1 MYGGTITSV
10 IMNVPGETAS
20 VITCIEGNA
29 LARQGRAGAALSIA
43 AIGSTIGGVVATAAV
58 MFLGVPL
65 SQFSIAFGPPEFF
78 ALMVLSF
85 TLLISLAG
93 DSMIKGL
100 IAAVFGLALT
110 LPGLDPVTGV
120 PRFTFGS
127 PHLLDGLGLVPI
139 LMGLF
144 GLSEI
149 LLTIEKRN
157 AGGQTA
163 PIHSLTLT
171 AQDWRQSA
179 GPMARGSVL
188 GFVIG
193 VVPGLGAA
201 TASFLSYALERRI
214 SRDPARF
221 GQGAIEGVAGPE
233 TANNAAANAALLP
246 LLSLGIPGSATVA
259 VIMAGF
265 LIHGIAPGP
274 FLFRDHPDVVWS
286 LIASM
291 LVASAI
297 LLILNLPLVRI
308 WVWLLRVP
316 YPILF
321 VVIVVFT
328 IIGTY
333 SVNSSLFDVAVM
345 LVFSGVGYVMRKL
358 AFPMAPIALTLVLGP
373 QLETSLGQSLVMSD
387 GSWWVFF
394 RSGISSTLLGAAVIS
409 VAYFVYSSR
418 RSRRAAELR
427 GSDSET

>member
-1 MYGGTITSV
+1 
-10 IMNVPGETAS
+10 
-20 VITCIEGNA
+20 
-29 LARQGRAGAALSIA
+29 
-43 AIGSTIGGVVATAAV
+43 
-58 MFLGVPL
+58 
-65 SQFSIAFGPPEFF
+65 
-78 ALMVLSF
+78 
-85 TLLISLAG
+85 
-93 DSMIKGL
+93 
-100 IAAVFGLALT
+100 
-110 LPGLDPVTGV
+110 
-120 PRFTFGS
+120 
-127 PHLLDGLGLVPI
+127 LLDGLGLVPI

-221 GQGAIEGVAGPE
+221 GHGAIEGVAGPE